1 MVPISRGPFRRL
13 LEKRAGGRL
22 ALRLQT
28 ATVLLLAFL
37 VGIAVS
43 HLLLRAGLAD
53 MRWRLPLTV
62 LAAYAAFLALVRLWL
77 TVTGVAAG
85 SARPDPAHREEEEAE
100 RSSGRDFVDKAGEV
114 ANGLVDLGD
123 IGSAVDAEGCLP
135 AIGFVVFLAVLG
147 FVLTALWWFF
157 GGFFGAA
164 SAALVEAGV
173 EALLAVGLA
182 RVAGGG
188 AGNWVDGAVRAS
200 WKFWLLLAVVAWGL
214 ALVLHALAPEAR
226 TLYQALATLAG

>member
-1 MVPISRGPFRRL
+1 MPVSRGPFRRL

-37 VGIAVS
+37 VGVAVS
-43 HLLLRAGLAD
+43 HLLLRAGLLD

-62 LAAYAAFLALVRLWL
+62 LAAYAAFLGLVRLWL
-77 TVTGVAAG
+77 ILTGVAEG
-85 SARPDPAHREEEEAE
+85 GVRPDPDHREEEPPPS
-100 RSSGRDFVDKAGEV
+100 SSGRDFVEKAGDV
-114 ANGLVDLGD
+114 AEGIVDLGD

-135 AIGFVVFLAVLG
+135 AIGFVIFLAVLG

-182 RVAGGG
+182 RAAGGG
-188 AGNWVDGAVRAS
+188 AGNWIDGAVRAS
-200 WKFWLLLAVVAWGL
+200 WTFWLLLAIVAWGL
-214 ALVLHALAPEAR
+214 AFILHALAPEAR
-226 TLYQALATLAG
+226 TLFQALATLAG